1 MAWGDFTGDGF
12 LDRLRI
18 DSVNWNFYVALG
30 GPTGLNGET
39 PWFTLG
45 KTIDK
50 LFVEH
55 DYGGNKD
62 FVYLESGGVPAVFSQ
77 DGNSLS
83 FEPAV
88 LPYGL

>member
-18 DSVNWNFYVALG
+18 DSVNWIFYVALG

-39 PWFTLG
+39 PWFNLG

-55 DYGGNKD
+55 DYAANKD
-62 FVYLESGGVPAVFSQ
+62 FVYLESGGVPELFAQ